1 MLENTKEL
9 LEARRFPELAAQLK
23 ELNAADVA
31 AMLSDAKPEDILRI
45 YRLLP
50 KELAAESF
58 VEMNPD
64 EQEYLISAFTNHELS
79 ELLDEMF
86 VDDTVNVI
94 EEMPAGLVK
103 KILKN
108 TDAQTRRVINEIL
121 CYPEDSAGSMMTIEY
136 VDLKRDMRVSD
147 AFAHIR
153 QTGVD
158 SETIYTCYVT
168 DAQRK
173 LLGLVT
179 VKDLLLADEQT
190 IVSDI
195 MQTYIIKV
203 STHDDQEYVALQFEK
218 YDFAVIPVVD
228 AEDRLVGIV
237 TFDDAM
243 DVIRKEDTEDIEKMN
258 AITPS
263 GESYFN
269 ISPIRHAKNRIIWL
283 LFLMLSATFTGMLIT
298 HYEEAFA
305 AVPLL
310 VSFIPMLMDTGGN
323 CGAQSS
329 TLVIRGLALNE
340 IRFSDFFRLWGSEM
354 IVAIL
359 CGVVLAAVNFVR
371 VMIMYG
377 DIKIGLV
384 TGITLI
390 GVAMTAKTLGCV
402 MPMLAKKLKLDPALM
417 ASPIITTIT
426 DCICILIYFTVA
438 TRAFQF

>member
-9 LEARRFPELAAQLK
+9 LEMRRFQELAAQLK
-23 ELNAADVA
+23 EYNAADIA
-31 AMLSDAKPEDILRI
+31 ALLSDAPAEDVLRI

-58 VEMNPD
+58 VEMD
-64 EQEYLISAFTNHELS
+64 SAEQEYLINAFTNRELS

-86 VDDTVNVI
+86 VDDTVDVI

-108 TDAQTRRVINEIL
+108 TDVQTRRVINEIL
-121 CYPEDSAGSMMTIEY
+121 RYPEDSAGSMMTIEY
-136 VDLKRDMRVSD
+136 VDLKRDMRVSE
-147 AFAHIR
+147 AFARIR
-153 QTGVD
+153 RTGVD

-173 LLGLVT
+173 LLGLIT

-190 IVSDI
+190 VVGDI
-195 MQTYIIKV
+195 MQTHIIKV

-243 DVIRKEDTEDIEKMN
+243 DVIRREDTEDIEKMN

-269 ISPIRHAKNRIIWL
+269 ISPVRHAKNRIVWL
-283 LFLMLSATFTGMLIT
+283 LVLMLSATFTGMLIT

-329 TLVIRGLALNE
+329 TLVIRGLALDE

-354 IVAIL
+354 IVALI
-359 CGVVLAAVNFVR
+359 CGAVLAAVNFVR
-371 VMIMYG
+371 VLIMYG
-377 DIKIGLV
+377 DAKIGLV
-384 TGITLI
+384 TGATLI

-426 DCICILIYFTVA
+426 DCVCILVYFTIA
-438 TRAFQF
+438 TRVFQF